1 MARPRKLPSLESDS
15 PVIIPGANNGIIKI
29 DDDKTKLPVP
39 LRSSIISK
47 LAARRAL
54 YQASPLANRPIQIGG
69 GVFPKISCA
78 RGDLLFCGI
87 VVSGF
92 LQHILLPRTGL
103 NGYSHPKRRYPKV
116 KRSSLTHH

>member
-29 DDDKTKLPVP
+29 DDGKTQLPFP
-39 LRSSIISK
+39 PRTGIISK

-54 YQASPLANRPIQIGG
+54 YQASPLTKRPIQIGG

-78 RGDLLFCGI
+78 RGDLLLCGVI
-87 VVSGF
+87 VSGLCGNYNRF
-92 LQHILLPRTGL
+92 WMVFFFWFGE
-103 NGYSHPKRRYPKV
+103 
-116 KRSSLTHH
+116 